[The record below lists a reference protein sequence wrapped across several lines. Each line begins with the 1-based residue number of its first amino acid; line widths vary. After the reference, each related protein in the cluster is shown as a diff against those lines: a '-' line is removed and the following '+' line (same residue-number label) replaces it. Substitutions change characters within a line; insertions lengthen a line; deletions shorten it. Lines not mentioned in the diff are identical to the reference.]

1 MSELLTTDAPAEV
14 ITQPADNAQPTN
26 ENWYST
32 LSEEYRNHPSIQKF
46 NDANGLAKSYLNLES
61 MMGQEKI
68 PVQERFQ
75 GRSCSGFHA
84 AQGL

>member
-14 ITQPADNAQPTN
+14 TTQPADNAQPTN

-46 NDANGLAKSYLNLES
+46 NDANGLAKSYLNL
-61 MMGQEKI
+61 
-68 PVQERFQ
+68 
-75 GRSCSGFHA
+75 
-84 AQGL
+84 